1 MYIGNFMLL
10 VLNLPLVGIFARIAT
25 IRPKYLVP
33 CITII
38 CLVGIYSVRNSIF
51 DVWVMI
57 GAGVIGFFLRKWALP
72 IAPFIIGMVLGP
84 TTEASF
90 RQSLMLFKGNLLLI
104 FERPV
109 ATGFLVVA
117 FVFIAAK
124 ILYQVSYGLKNK

>member
-1 MYIGNFMLL
+1 MYIGNLMLL
-10 VLNLPLVGIFARIAT
+10 VLNLPLVGLFARIAM
-25 IRPKYLVP
+25 IKPKFLVP
-33 CITII
+33 CISII
-38 CLVGIYSVRNSIF
+38 CLVGVYSVRNSIF

-57 GAGVIGFFLRKWALP
+57 AAGAIGFFLRKWELP

-90 RQSLMLFKGNLLLI
+90 RQTLMIFKGNLLLI

-117 FVFIAAK
+117 LVFLIARTFYK
-124 ILYQVSYGLKNK
+124 VMHKPL